1 MANYTTNTSDKSKKK
16 ALLCWLIG
24 GVGLFGFEYFYVGK
38 IKAGI
43 IKAIIGIFIVLSIVA
58 MSGTDAQIPVGFIF
72 WFLVS
77 IPNFVRLLLGV
88 FKDNVGQN
96 LRQ

>member
-1 MANYTTNTSDKSKKK
+1 MANYTTNTSDKNKKT

-43 IKAIIGIFIVLSIVA
+43 IKAILGIFVILSLVA
-58 MSGTDAQIPVGFIF
+58 MSGTDAQIPVGIIF
-72 WFLVS
+72 WFAVS
-77 IPNFVRLLLGV
+77 IPNLVRLALGV

-96 LRQ
+96 LRK

>member
-1 MANYTTNTSDKSKKK
+1 MANYTTNTSDKNKKT

-43 IKAIIGIFIVLSIVA
+43 IKAILGIFVILSLVA
-58 MSGTDAQIPVGFIF
+58 MSGTDAQIPVGIIF
-72 WFLVS
+72 WLAVS
-77 IPNFVRLLLGV
+77 IPNLVRLALGV

-96 LRQ
+96 LRK